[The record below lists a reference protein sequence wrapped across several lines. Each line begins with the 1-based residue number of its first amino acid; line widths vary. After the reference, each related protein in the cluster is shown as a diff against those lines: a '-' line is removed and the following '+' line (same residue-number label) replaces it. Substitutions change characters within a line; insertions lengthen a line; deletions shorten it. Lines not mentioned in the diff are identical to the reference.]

1 MELQYDQPIV
11 IEPPQA
17 ARQCVIWMHGLG
29 ADGSDFVPIVPELG
43 LPEDHSIR
51 FIFPHAAVQPVT
63 INNGYQM
70 RAWYDILEMNL
81 GRKVDEAGVA
91 ASSEYILKLIEEQK
105 AQGISE
111 ENMVLAGFS
120 QGGVIAFDVALQMQ
134 DKPAGVLA
142 LSTYL
147 ISSHQTGQGLKVLQ
161 CHGTHDTV
169 VPLSLGEAA
178 RDEVI
183 NRGAEVEWRT
193 YPMEHSVHPAEIRD
207 IGAWLADRLS

>member
-1 MELQYDQPIV
+1 
-11 IEPPQA
+11 
-17 ARQCVIWMHGLG
+17 
-29 ADGSDFVPIVPELG
+29 
-43 LPEDHSIR
+43 
-51 FIFPHAAVQPVT
+51 
-63 INNGYQM
+63 
-70 RAWYDILEMNL
+70 
-81 GRKVDEAGVA
+81 
-91 ASSEYILKLIEEQK
+91 
-105 AQGISE
+105 
-111 ENMVLAGFS
+111 
-120 QGGVIAFDVALQMQ
+120 MQ
-134 DKPAGVLA
+134 NKPAGVLA

>member
-1 MELQYDQPIV
+1 MSLHYDAPIV

-43 LPEDHSIR
+43 LSAEHAIR

-91 ASSEYILKLIEEQK
+91 VSSEYILELIEEQK

-111 ENMVLAGFS
+111 ENIVLAGFS
-120 QGGVIAFDVALQMQ
+120 QGGVIALDVALQMET
-134 DKPAGVLA
+134 KPAGVLA

-147 ISSHQTGQGLKVLQ
+147 ISAHQNGQGLKVLQ
-161 CHGTHDTV
+161 CHGTQDTV
-169 VPLSLGEAA
+169 VTLSLGEAA

-183 NRGAEVEWRT
+183 NRGAEVTWRT
-193 YPMEHSVHPAEIRD
+193 YPMEHSVHPAEISD
-207 IGAWLADRLS
+207 IGAWLAERLS